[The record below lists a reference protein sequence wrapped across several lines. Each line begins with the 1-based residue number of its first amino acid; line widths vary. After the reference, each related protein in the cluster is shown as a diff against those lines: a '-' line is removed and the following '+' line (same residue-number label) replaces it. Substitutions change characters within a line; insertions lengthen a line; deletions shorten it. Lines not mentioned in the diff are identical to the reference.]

1 MPLSQPDDS
10 GLHPQSFAAVDTHGL
25 SLVHDDLPGRWHDGV
40 STVTLT
46 RVDENSWRVS
56 FDETLLGILTH
67 VPPLA
72 IGEAETWRIGDPEHH
87 DLGVGASWQSWEDA
101 VANLIDYR
109 RRN

>member
-1 MPLSQPDDS
+1 MSLSPSDDS
-10 GLHPQSFAAVDTHGL
+10 GFRPQSFPAIDTHGL
-25 SLVHDDLPGRWHDGV
+25 SIVHDDLPASWRDGD
-40 STVTLT
+40 STVVLT
-46 RVDENSWRVS
+46 RVDENSWTVTL
-56 FDETLLGILTH
+56 DATLLGILTH